1 MTPNGNVLSVQLVN
15 VKSVNGGK
23 GFSQQTK
30 SSGVDSLDALPGNGL
45 HSGLSPDG
53 SGSAPHT
60 LTHANGFQKV
70 REYNVISPPPFL
82 PPLATALPHHQLKT
96 PSHWPAS
103 ERSHSVWWV
112 IPILVTITD

>member
-70 REYNVISPPPFL
+70 KEYNVISPPPFL
-82 PPLATALPHHQLKT
+82 PHWKLIYHIISSRHQVIGQRVNALT
-96 PSHWPAS
+96 
-103 ERSHSVWWV
+103 RFGG
-112 IPILVTITD
+112 